1 MAGSS
6 LPRRALGRTLRNYRI
21 RAGKKQSDAGQC
33 IETSPQSVSRME
45 DGQPIK
51 ISTPQ
56 IKHLLDFY
64 GMPEPNAER
73 DEVLSLWE
81 EVRRHD
87 QIAKAQG
94 TPKGWWRSYSD
105 QLDGH
110 FDHYLS
116 LEAAAN
122 RLTSH
127 QLSLIPGL
135 LQTTEYR
142 RALIRASELDLSP
155 VNIERR
161 LEFAARRRTRLDEDD
176 FWLDALLSEA
186 VLRHRP
192 GGPAVMAEQL
202 RSLAETSE
210 RQSVSV
216 RVVPFTVDTNSGLLF
231 HSFTLLEF
239 PPLAS
244 RLVEPPVVYIEGY
257 EGALYLEQ
265 AESIA
270 RFRRAIASLERV
282 ALSEDAS
289 RDLVWRIAKEYTA

>member
-6 LPRRALGRTLRNYRI
+6 LPRRALGRTLRNYRT
-21 RAGKKQSDAGQC
+21 RAGYKQSDAGAVL
-33 IETSPQSVSRME
+33 ETSPQSVSRME
-45 DGQPIK
+45 DGQRIK
-51 ISTPQ
+51 ISTAQ
-56 IKHLLDFY
+56 IKVLLDFY
-64 GMPEPNAER
+64 GMSEPNSER
-73 DEVLSLWE
+73 DEILSLWA

-94 TPKGWWRSYSD
+94 TGRGWWRSYSD

-142 RALIRASELDLSP
+142 RGLIQASELDLSA

-161 LEFAARRRTRLDEDD
+161 LEFAARRRARLDEDD

-186 VLRHRP
+186 VLRHHP
-192 GGPAVMAEQL
+192 GGPSVMADQL
-202 RSLAETSE
+202 RWLAEVSE
-210 RQSVSV
+210 HMSVTV
-216 RVVPFTVDTNSGLLF
+216 RVVPFNVDVNSGLLF

-239 PPLAS
+239 PPVTS
-244 RLVEPPVVYIEGY
+244 RSVEPPVVYLEGY
-257 EGALYLEQ
+257 EGALYLDQ
-265 AESIA
+265 ADSIT
-270 RFRRAIASLERV
+270 RFRRAITSIERV
-282 ALSEDAS
+282 ALSENAS
-289 RDLVWRIAKEYTA
+289 RDLVWRIAKECTG

>member
-6 LPRRALGRTLRNYRI
+6 LPRRAFGRTLRNYRI
-21 RAGKKQSDAGQC
+21 RAGKKQSDAAVC

-51 ISTPQ
+51 ITTPQ

-64 GMPEPNAER
+64 GMSEPNTER

-94 TPKGWWRSYSD
+94 TPKGWWRSYTD

-135 LQTTEYR
+135 LQTSDYR
-142 RALIRASELDLSP
+142 RAMTQAAELELTA
-155 VNIERR
+155 VNMERR
-161 LEFAARRRTRLDEDD
+161 LEFAARRQARLDEED
-176 FWLDALLSEA
+176 FWFDALVSEA
-186 VLRHRP
+186 VLLHHP
-192 GGPAVMAEQL
+192 GGPAVMADQL
-202 RSLAETSE
+202 RHLADASE
-210 RQSVSV
+210 RPNVSI
-216 RVVPFTVDTNSGLLF
+216 RVVPFAVGSNSGLVLQ
-231 HSFTLLEF
+231 SFTLLEF
-239 PPLAS
+239 PPLAG
-244 RLVEPPVVYIEGY
+244 RLIEPPVVYVEGY
-257 EGALYLEQ
+257 EGALYLDQVEV
-265 AESIA
+265 IA
-270 RFRRAIASLERV
+270 RHRRAITNLERV
-282 ALSEDAS
+282 ALTEDAS
-289 RDLVWRIAKEYTA
+289 RDLVWAIAKEYAA